1 MTREN
6 LGVPVIAIG
15 VPTVVGA
22 AAIVH
27 GTVNALVRTLTA
39 SKEGSRYGEY
49 IRELDSDS
57 AVTFL
62 GMLLG
67 AALAHN
73 FNLVG
78 AAAKAA
84 TETEAAV
91 LGGPAMPGKIAV
103 IVCIALLFV
112 IAAANMKRRKK

>member
-1 MTREN
+1 MPAASDHSGRAGL
-6 LGVPVIAIG
+6 LGQW
-15 VPTVVGA
+15 
-22 AAIVH
+22 
-27 GTVNALVRTLTA
+27 
-39 SKEGSRYGEY
+39 
-49 IRELDSDS
+49 
-57 AVTFL
+57 VTFL

>member
-1 MTREN
+1 MPLDLQPFLAGGCPLRQII
-6 LGVPVIAIG
+6 LAGQ
-15 VPTVVGA
+15 
-22 AAIVH
+22 
-27 GTVNALVRTLTA
+27 
-39 SKEGSRYGEY
+39 GS
-49 IRELDSDS
+49 SDS